1 MNKLETNM
9 AALSR
14 YIELKYKDYNGIAE
28 DEYFFIY
35 RLGMLPKYADTV
47 ALLVLL
53 EYIRDSGIDEY
64 TEELYDEPFEYWTY
78 APVIRSYRSE
88 LRLKGSLWYSH
99 YERIGMVVI
108 EKEFEELIRMFSPLS
123 RYVNRYVRLELS
135 FFEVAEVLLESPVHR
150 EYRDQG
156 LEYNNVKI
164 LSLDDLEKAAEYL
177 FRAGGIETLVESI
190 GK

>member
-1 MNKLETNM
+1 M

-35 RLGMLPKYADTV
+35 RLGMLPKYADT
-47 ALLVLL
+47 AAFLILL
-53 EYIRDSGIDEY
+53 EYILDNGVDEY
-64 TEELYDEPFEYWTY
+64 IEELYDEPFEYWTY

-88 LRLKGSLWYSH
+88 LRLKDSLWYSH

-123 RYVNRYVRLELS
+123 SYVNRYVRLELS
-135 FFEVAEVLLESPVHR
+135 FFDVAEVLLESPVHR

-156 LEYNNVKI
+156 LKNNDVKK
-164 LSLDDLEKAAEYL
+164 LSLDDLEKAARCL
-177 FRAGGIETLVESI
+177 SKGGGIEVLIESNN
-190 GK
+190 K

>member
-1 MNKLETNM
+1 MSKLETNM

-47 ALLVLL
+47 AFLVLL
-53 EYIRDSGIDEY
+53 EYIRDNGIDEY
-64 TEELYDEPFEYWTY
+64 IEGLYDEPFEYWTY

-108 EKEFEELIRMFSPLS
+108 EKEFEELVRMFSPLS
-123 RYVNRYVRLELS
+123 SYVNKYVRLELN
-135 FFEVAEVLLESPVHR
+135 FFEVAEVLLRSPVHR

-156 LEYNNVKI
+156 LENNDIKK
-164 LSLDDLEKAAEYL
+164 LSLDDLEKAARCL
-177 FRAGGIETLVESI
+177 SKGGGIEVLVKSI
-190 GK
+190 DK